1 MSILYP
7 FTLPHFACRMCAD
20 GALALLQSAA
30 EQAYRRT
37 ASDPVNYASSSA
49 AAAVAAIAAEARP
62 KQTVSTG
69 APNDS
74 LPVGAAPRPPPSNTV
89 STGAAPPAAS
99 MDVVAAA
106 LGLIPNPSAAL
117 LDSVAMLPLAATSMP
132 AAAPAAAVSL
142 ATPQQ
147 PAPASAAEQSVG
159 KRNNSM
165 LTPPEPPST
174 AVNESSAGA
183 AAVQDLAVVAG
194 SAAAPVTV
202 EGPDDQRPSMPATRL
217 NFTGEAG
224 GPMPMELVVKESVQ
238 QPKTGS
244 LQQPAA
250 ETTPTVP
257 PLLDGANHGEAFS
270 PADKADPDVLQA
282 EI

>member
-1 MSILYP
+1 V
-7 FTLPHFACRMCAD
+7 CAD

-69 APNDS
+69 APNDA

-99 MDVVAAA
+99 MDAVAAA

-117 LDSVAMLPLAATSMP
+117 IDSVATLPLGATNLPTAAN
-132 AAAPAAAVSL
+132 AAAGSQAI
-142 ATPQQ
+142 PQQ
-147 PAPASAAEQSVG
+147 PAPTAAKLSVG
-159 KRNNSM
+159 ERNDSM
-165 LTPPEPPST
+165 PTPTEPPST
-174 AVNESSAGA
+174 MVNESSAGA
-183 AAVQDLAVVAG
+183 AATQQDLAVFAG
-194 SAAAPVTV
+194 SAAAPVAK
-202 EGPDDQRPSMPATRL
+202 EGPDGQRWSMPATQL
-217 NFTGEAG
+217 KFAGQEG
-224 GPMPMELVVKESVQ
+224 GPMPMELAVKDSADQ
-238 QPKTGS
+238 QRPVTGS
-244 LQQPAA
+244 LQQPSVD
-250 ETTPTVP
+250 TKPTAS
-257 PLLDGANHGEAFS
+257 PLADGANDEQAF
-270 PADKADPDVLQA
+270 PPVDKADPDVLQA